1 MVEWEGAERPAAV
14 FRWSKKRA
22 LIGLIAFLALEALG
36 VYGLASSTDDLFLEV
51 LSGFLVLLAAGSIL
65 GVVASFRG
73 QTYVALL
80 RQGILQRE
88 LTGWTFVPWESIEA
102 MMHYRNS
109 SGTGLRLRTKEPPRA
124 GGVLGVMIRF
134 NRRHSPLTG
143 RWDIGFWLWPFDNP
157 EELVELVKRC
167 VVEPDARALLG
178 ETRRRS

>member
-14 FRWSKKRA
+14 FRWSKKRT
-22 LIGLIAFLALEALG
+22 LIGLIAVLVVGALG
-36 VYGLASSTDDLFLEV
+36 IDGLASSPDDLFLEV
-51 LSGFLVLLAAGSIL
+51 ISGFLVLLAAGGIL
-65 GVVASFRG
+65 GIVASFRG

-80 RQGILQRE
+80 RDGILQRE

-102 MMHYRNS
+102 MLHYHNY

-134 NRRHSPLTG
+134 NRRYRALTG
-143 RWDIGFWLWPFDNP
+143 AWDIGLWPWPFEHP